1 MQAEA
6 EQAEANE
13 GTHIALSE
21 PYAELADREHA
32 LRLGMWVFLGSES
45 LLFAGLFGL
54 YASYRATYGEAFA
67 RAAAHNEEWIG
78 STNTFVLILS
88 SFCVAWAILCMRQG
102 RTRACVLS
110 LVATLLLGGL
120 FLGFKSM
127 EYAHHLSVGI
137 APGSLYTFKEL
148 PEHGA
153 RLFFTLYYFLTGLH
167 AIHVVAGMAALMWI
181 LLRILRRKTVPERHI
196 ELELGGL
203 YWHLIDVVWIFL
215 WPILYLIK

>member
-1 MQAEA
+1 MQAEV
-6 EQAEANE
+6 EQAEADE
-13 GTHIALSE
+13 QMASE
-21 PYAELADREHA
+21 PYAQVADREYA

-54 YASYRATYGEAFA
+54 YVSYRTTYGAAFA
-67 RAAAHNEEWIG
+67 HAAAHNEEWIG

-88 SFCVAWAILCMRQG
+88 SFFVAWGIHGMRQG
-102 RTRACVLS
+102 RTRVCALS
-110 LVATLLLGGL
+110 LVVTLLLGGL

-137 APGSLYTFKEL
+137 APGSFYAFKEL

-167 AIHVVAGMAALMWI
+167 AIHVLAGMAALTWI
-181 LLRILRRKTVPERHI
+181 LVRILRGKTVPERHI

>member
-6 EQAEANE
+6 DRAEGE
-13 GTHIALSE
+13 GVPQVASS
-21 PYAELADREHA
+21 PYAQVADREHA

-54 YASYRATYGEAFA
+54 YASYRTTYTASFA

-88 SFCVAWAILCMRQG
+88 SFFVAWSIHCMRQG
-102 RTRACVLS
+102 RTRACAWS
-110 LVATLLLGGL
+110 LVVTLLLGGL
-120 FLGFKSM
+120 FLGFKSL

-137 APGSLYTFKEL
+137 APGSHYTFAEL

-153 RLFFTLYYFLTGLH
+153 RLFFTLYYCLTGLH
-167 AIHVVAGMAALMWI
+167 AIHVLAGMAILTWI
-181 LLRILRRKTVPERHI
+181 LLRVVRRKTVPKRHV